1 PSGGEAGVCDAES
14 DRDLG
19 AIAATAL
26 AARVPLLWVGSAGL
40 MRPLAAALSGPR
52 AAAPAKPPVVQRS
65 LLFVVGSSSAV
76 SRAQFERLV
85 AEPGVAGVRVS
96 PDELRGTAAGRRLQG
111 PLHSALA
118 PRWDAGVRVSPAE
131 LRGTAAARRLE
142 AHLDAALA
150 RGWDAAL
157 GVAGES
163 PVTTVHDL
171 SLVSALAD
179 IAGARLP
186 GVGGLVA
193 TGGATARR
201 LLETAGMLAIALG
214 GEVDVGVPWGLALR

>member
-96 PDELRGTAAGRRLQG
+96 PDELRGTAA
-111 PLHSALA
+111 
-118 PRWDAGVRVSPAE
+118 
-131 LRGTAAARRLE
+131 ARRLE
-142 AHLDAALA
+142 AHLDAPLA
-150 RGWDAAL
+150 RGWAAAL

-163 PVTTVHDL
+163 P
-171 SLVSALAD
+171 
-179 IAGARLP
+179 
-186 GVGGLVA
+186 
-193 TGGATARR
+193 
-201 LLETAGMLAIALG
+201 
-214 GEVDVGVPWGLALR
+214 